1 MKYWVSYGM
10 NIIIIYYIIIF
21 LFLKDI
27 SRYGQLGDERDC
39 GVPRYETSAPVG
51 AEWIQNSEQQN
62 ANLQNTEHKT
72 AKQQNSEITKQRP

>member
-62 ANLQNTEHKT
+62 SKLTKQRKT
-72 AKQQNSEITKQRP
+72 KWRSLQNSELL